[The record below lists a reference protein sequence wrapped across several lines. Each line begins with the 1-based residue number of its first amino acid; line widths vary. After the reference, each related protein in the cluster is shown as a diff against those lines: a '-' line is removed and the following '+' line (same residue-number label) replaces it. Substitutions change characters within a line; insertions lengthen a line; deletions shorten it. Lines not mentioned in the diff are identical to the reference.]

1 MLDRNADYS
10 DTLKRNS
17 IPFGFFFIVLGHV
30 DVKGRNIYTHD
41 AIFWLGDFNYRID
54 MSGEEVKRLART
66 ANFAPLIERDQLTV
80 QKSMGQVLF
89 LCRTC
94 WKKLC
99 FEVFVD
105 FEEGELC
112 FAPTYKYDTFSD
124 DYDTSEK
131 MSISGL
137 DRSDSL
143 AGQTTLGCSI
153 ETLWTSRVED
163 LRSSTS
169 WCEIRAVAA

>member
-1 MLDRNADYS
+1 MAVRFRLYSTSICFVCSHFAAGQREVLDRNADYS
-10 DTLKRNS
+10 DTLKR
-17 IPFGFFFIVLGHV
+17 IRFPLVFFIVLGHV

-94 WKKLC
+94 
-99 FEVFVD
+99 
-105 FEEGELC
+105 
-112 FAPTYKYDTFSD
+112 
-124 DYDTSEK
+124 
-131 MSISGL
+131 
-137 DRSDSL
+137 
-143 AGQTTLGCSI
+143 
-153 ETLWTSRVED
+153 
-163 LRSSTS
+163 
-169 WCEIRAVAA
+169 